1 MGNARWSDTMIT
13 VVLFKTPQVGGGGA
27 DGEKSDSVPIL
38 FLASFHK
45 QSQLLKT
52 AFHWGFQITHQE
64 YKVSPY

>member
-1 MGNARWSDTMIT
+1 MIT
-13 VVLFKTPQVGGGGA
+13 VVLFKTPQVGVGGQGG
-27 DGEKSDSVPIL
+27 DGEKPDSVPIL

-45 QSQLLKT
+45 QFQLLKT